1 MPRTVVDELLAWLSE
16 REGPLGYLV
25 LAAASALEYIVPPL
39 PGDTVTLFGTFLA
52 ATAGY
57 SVALV
62 YLTLTGGSIA
72 GSLVAW
78 SFGRYIGHHE
88 DGWPRFL
95 QGEGT
100 RRGIHR
106 IIDGFDR
113 HGGLY
118 LAINRFLPAMRS
130 LFFVAAGMAE
140 MPLSRVVLF
149 GGFSAAAWNLLILGV
164 GYGVGN
170 NWERLES
177 LSRDYTYA
185 SLTVAGVVLVGF
197 ALRWG
202 LTRRRER

>member
-1 MPRTVVDELLAWLSE
+1 MIDELLAWLSE

-25 LAAASALEYIVPPL
+25 LAAASAIEYIVPPL

-72 GSLVAW
+72 GSLAAW
-78 SFGRYIGHHE
+78 GFGRYLGRHE
-88 DGWPRFL
+88 AGWPGFL
-95 QGEGT
+95 QREGT

-106 IIDGFDR
+106 IIDGFER

-118 LAINRFLPAMRS
+118 LAINRFLPAVRS
-130 LFFVAAGMAE
+130 LFFVAAGMAD
-140 MPLSRVVLF
+140 MPAWRVVVF
-149 GGFSAAAWNLLILGV
+149 GGLSAAAWNLLILGV
-164 GYGVGN
+164 GYSVGN
-170 NWERLES
+170 NWQRLES

-185 SLTVAGVVLVGF
+185 SLAVAGVVTLVI
-197 ALRWG
+197 AVRWW